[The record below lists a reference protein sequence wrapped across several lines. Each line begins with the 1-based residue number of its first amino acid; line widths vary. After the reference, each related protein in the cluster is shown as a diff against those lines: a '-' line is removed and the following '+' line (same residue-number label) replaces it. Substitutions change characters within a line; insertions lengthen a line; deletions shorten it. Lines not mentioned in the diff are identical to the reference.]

1 MGIGSNSGGSCAVR
15 KRRWHSSLAAAV
27 VAACAGT
34 AGAAALTWDAA
45 PGTAGLQDGSGTW
58 DTSTAEWFNGTTDVA
73 WANSPVTDA
82 IFGVGDPLGTAG
94 PFTVALGAPITAG
107 NLTFNFAG
115 AGNAYTISGGAGN
128 NVLTL
133 SGTTPSVTTNV
144 SGTISAVLAGTSGLR
159 KLGSATLTLN
169 PASVETYTGT
179 TAVDA
184 GTLLADFTN
193 LATPT
198 NLIDPSSALSLG
210 GGTMTIKGQA
220 SATSSQQFASWTLAS
235 GASSVT
241 RDTTASGSLV
251 NVTLNGL
258 TTARPRGATINFSPD
273 GNGSTFITTAN
284 TANTILGGWATVGG
298 TDWAVSAGD
307 GTNNGAVTALAT
319 YQTANTPSSWLT
331 TDDVSVS
338 ATPAASAGTQSINS
352 LRFTTGASTLTIGTG
367 NVLTINSGG
376 LLENPSVGSGAVTIT
391 GGTLSGAAGADLIVF
406 QNNTSSSLSIASV
419 IANNSTATG
428 VTKSGAGT
436 LVLQGANT
444 YTGPTTI
451 NAGVVQFASD
461 GATAGAASPLGAVPS
476 AATPG
481 NIVLNGGTLTNTA
494 GLTLAA
500 NRGIAV
506 GFAGGT
512 LADTNSGNFAISG
525 VIADAPGQSGA
536 ITVQGPGTGLV
547 VFSAA
552 NTYSGGTTLT
562 AGSFSVVSA
571 SSGGTAGNPTNG
583 SFGTGV
589 LNLAGGALRS
599 TTGGN
604 RTINNNAF
612 LSGSTR
618 INSAGGSDT
627 SLTFAGTVTIAGGTQ
642 TISVDAMT
650 PATSGPVISGAIG
663 DNGDGFGLT
672 KAGAGILTLSGVNTY
687 TGLTSVTAG
696 TLRMGASGVM
706 SGGALTVNGA
716 TAIFDLGANHTET
729 DSTVTLDGGG
739 QITGTGTSAL
749 TATTAFAVKAGSETA
764 NLAGAVALTK
774 TNTAALDTT
783 VTLSGIN
790 TYTGKTNVAA
800 GFLNVSVLGLD
811 GETASSLGAPTG
823 ATNRSI
829 VFTGD
834 GQLTYTG
841 AATTT
846 DHPIDDSAG
855 GGTNALNASGTGK
868 LTWTGA
874 LTGAHSF
881 TFGGTSI
888 GEYQGV
894 IGDTAGLVHKNG
906 TGTWI
911 FSGNNTYTVPLSIDG
926 GVLSVATVNKI
937 GTTGVFG
944 NSSSPISMSNG
955 STSGTLQYTGASN
968 GTTDHGLTLASA
980 TAPGIIDITTAG
992 VSLTFTGAITS
1003 GVAGAGLTQID
1014 PGTLILVGN
1023 NTYSGA
1029 TAINGGLLLAKNTA
1043 GSATG
1048 SGAVNVGDGTTHNGS
1063 LAGTGSI
1070 SGPVTVNAGST
1081 ISAGDGVASP
1091 GLLTLNTTG
1100 GTTTTTFNGG
1110 GIYSVKIN
1118 DAAGGA
1124 GSSTGWD
1131 KLVTNLLAV
1140 NAGTGGNQ
1148 NFTIQLASFSGGSS
1162 GNANNFVNTNSYV
1175 WPIAQISGQAF
1186 TGQSVP
1192 PNLLLDTS
1200 RFTNPTAA
1208 GFSFQLA
1215 EAADPTVGT
1224 DLEIVYSPAPEPTS
1238 FALFTLAAGA
1248 CLARRR
1254 RKA

>member
-1 MGIGSNSGGSCAVR
+1 MGFSSTEGRSCALR
-15 KRRWHSSLAAAV
+15 KRRRHPSLAAAII
-27 VAACAGT
+27 AALTGT

-45 PGTAGLQDGSGTW
+45 PATTGLQDGSGTW
-58 DTSTAEWFNGTTDVA
+58 DTSTAEWFNGTTDIA
-73 WANSPVTDA
+73 WANAPVTDA

-94 PFTVALGAPITAG
+94 PFTVTLGAPITAG

-144 SGTISAVLAGTSGLR
+144 SATISAVLAGTSGLR
-159 KLGSATLTLN
+159 KLGTGTLTLN

-179 TAVDA
+179 TAVNA
-184 GTLLADFTN
+184 GTLLADFMN

-235 GASSVT
+235 GASSLT
-241 RDTTASGSLV
+241 RDSSASGSIV

-258 TTARPRGATINFSPD
+258 TAARPRGATINFSPD

-284 TANTILGGWATVGG
+284 TTSTILGGWATVGG
-298 TDWAVSAGD
+298 TDWAVSAGT
-307 GTNNGAVTALAT
+307 GSSNGAVTALAT

-376 LLENPSVGSGAVTIT
+376 LLENASVGNAAVTIT
-391 GGTLSGAAGADLIVF
+391 GGTLSGAAGADLVVF
-406 QNNTSSSLSIASV
+406 QNNTANSLSIASV
-419 IANNSTATG
+419 IANNSTTTG

-461 GATAGAASPLGAVPS
+461 SSTAGAASPLGAVPS
-476 AATPG
+476 VATPG

-506 GFAGGT
+506 GFGGGT
-512 LADTNSGNFAISG
+512 LADTSTGNFAIGG

-562 AGSFSVVSA
+562 TGSFSVVSA

-589 LNLAGGALRS
+589 LNLAGGTIRS

-604 RTINNNAF
+604 RTINNNAI

-618 INSAGGSDT
+618 YNTAGGSDT
-627 SLTFAGTVTIAGGTQ
+627 VLTLAGAVTIAGGTQ

-687 TGLTSVTAG
+687 TGLTTVSAG

-706 SGGALTVNGA
+706 SGGALTINGA

-739 QITGTGTSAL
+739 QITGTGTSTL

-774 TNTAALDTT
+774 TNTSTTDTT

-800 GFLNVSVLGLD
+800 GFLSVSVLGLD

-855 GGTNALNASGTGK
+855 GGTNALNASGAGK
-868 LTWTGA
+868 LTWTGP
-874 LTGAHSF
+874 LTGPHSF
-881 TFGGTSI
+881 TFGGNTT

-894 IGDTAGLVHKNG
+894 IGDTAGGVHKNG
-906 TGTWI
+906 IGTWI

-937 GTTGVFG
+937 GATGVFG
-944 NSSSPISMSNG
+944 NSNLPISISNG

-980 TAPGIIDITTAG
+980 TAPGIIDVTTAG
-992 VSLTFTGAITS
+992 VSLTFTGAIT
-1003 GVAGAGLTQID
+1003 GAALTQID
-1014 PGTLILVGN
+1014 PGTLILAGN
-1023 NTYSGA
+1023 NTYSGP

-1063 LAGTGSI
+1063 LAGTGSV

-1081 ISAGDGVASP
+1081 ISAGDGIATP
-1091 GLLTLNTTG
+1091 GLLTLNTAG

-1140 NAGTGGNQ
+1140 NPGTGANL
-1148 NFTIQLASFSGGSS
+1148 NFTVQLASFSGSTP
-1162 GNANNFVNTNSYV
+1162 GNANNFVNTNNYV

-1186 TGQSVP
+1186 SGQSVP

-1215 EAADPTVGT
+1215 EAADPTAGT

-1238 FALFTLAAGA
+1238 IALLTLGAGT